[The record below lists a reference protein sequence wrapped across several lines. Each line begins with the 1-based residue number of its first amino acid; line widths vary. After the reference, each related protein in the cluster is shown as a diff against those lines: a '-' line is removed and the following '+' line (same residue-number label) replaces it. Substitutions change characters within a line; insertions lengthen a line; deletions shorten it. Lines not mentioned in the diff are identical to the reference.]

1 MFGVIVNY
9 LGKGDPV
16 NAKSYQTN
24 AYVSARLLRS
34 CK

>member
-1 MFGVIVNY
+1 MFGVTVNY

-16 NAKSYQTN
+16 NAKSYQIN